1 MCASASAWSNKIL
14 IKFIKQNNETNCSLW
29 FIVALM
35 VMSAISVVVEDVEI
49 LQLEMDR
56 VDPEWQTKQTNKPA
70 SKKQLLCNSLAL
82 HPLLFWCS
90 YQKNDGWR
98 ASFICFIIILRGVVD
113 GLLGVGFALLH
124 FVREMMD
131 LLCLTEEV

>member
-1 MCASASAWSNKIL
+1 MTMCASASAWSNKIL
-14 IKFIKQNNETNCSLW
+14 IKLIKQNNETNCSLW

-49 LQLEMDR
+49 LQSEMDR
-56 VDPEWQTKQTNKPA
+56 VDPERQTEQTNKPA

-90 YQKNDGWR
+90 YHNNGWR
-98 ASFICFIIILRGVVD
+98 ASFICFIVVVRGVVD

-124 FVREMMD
+124 FVREKMD
-131 LLCLTEEV
+131 LLCLT

>member
-1 MCASASAWSNKIL
+1 MTMCASASAWSNKIL
-14 IKFIKQNNETNCSLW
+14 IKLIKQNNETNCSLW

-49 LQLEMDR
+49 LQSEMDR
-56 VDPEWQTKQTNKPA
+56 VDPERQTEQTNKPA

-90 YQKNDGWR
+90 YQNNNGWR
-98 ASFICFIIILRGVVD
+98 ASFICFIVVVRGVVD

-124 FVREMMD
+124 FVRETMD
-131 LLCLTEEV
+131 LLCLT